1 MYLVF
6 NIQFSSLD
14 DYVCL
19 YRSSM
24 AAKAHAQA
32 QAQESAA
39 QKRAHSA
46 VATSSSASDGALQP
60 PPSKR
65 HEGDPPQV
73 FTFENNS
80 KMSQESLERR
90 FINHS
95 AATLDDLCKAAESMR
110 KMGASAANQP
120 DYLKRRPDNIVIPSQ
135 YYASGSG
142 NPPGGDGHQR
152 SPPYTPPPLLSPRP
166 SIFTNTPLTPRS
178 LYWPQRRSKTII
190 VVHPTMT
197 LHIICFFVIAG
208 SEAPTVSESEESM
221 TYSEP

>member
-1 MYLVF
+1 MHSKYILNVLIF

-19 YRSSM
+19 YRS
-24 AAKAHAQA
+24 AKAQA

-46 VATSSSASDGALQP
+46 TASATSSASESALQP

-80 KMSQESLERR
+80 KMSQESMERR
-90 FINHS
+90 SFINHS

-110 KMGASAANQP
+110 KMAGSHPAANQP
-120 DYLKRRPDNIVIPSQ
+120 DHLKRRPENIVIPSQ
-135 YYASGSG
+135 FYAG
-142 NPPGGDGHQR
+142 NPPVGGGDSHQR

-190 VVHPTMT
+190 YLYT
-197 LHIICFFVIAG
+197 LQ
-208 SEAPTVSESEESM
+208 
-221 TYSEP
+221 

>member
-1 MYLVF
+1 
-6 NIQFSSLD
+6 
-14 DYVCL
+14 
-19 YRSSM
+19 M

-46 VATSSSASDGALQP
+46 ASTAAGAASSAGDAALQP

-65 HEGDPPQV
+65 HETEPPQV

-80 KMSQESLERR
+80 KMSQDSTERR
-90 FINHS
+90 SFVNHS

-110 KMGASAANQP
+110 KMGASHSAANQP
-120 DYLKRRPDNIVIPSQ
+120 DYLKRRPENIVIPSQ
-135 YYASGSG
+135 YYTSTSSGS
-142 NPPGGDGHQR
+142 NPMVGAGDGHQR

-178 LYWPQRRSKTII
+178 LYWPQRRSKII
-190 VVHPTMT
+190 
-197 LHIICFFVIAG
+197 
-208 SEAPTVSESEESM
+208 
-221 TYSEP
+221 

>member
-1 MYLVF
+1 MRKVF
-6 NIQFSSLD
+6 YYSIILRTIVWYQIHVYICFCNIQFSSLD

-32 QAQESAA
+32 QESAA
-39 QKRAHSA
+39 HKRTHSA
-46 VATSSSASDGALQP
+46 VAVTSSTGDSTLQP

-73 FTFENNS
+73 FTFESNS
-80 KMSQESLERR
+80 KMSQESMERR
-90 FINHS
+90 FVNHS

-120 DYLKRRPDNIVIPSQ
+120 DYLKRRPENIVIPSQ

-142 NPPGGDGHQR
+142 NPPLGGGESSHQR

-178 LYWPQRRSKTII
+178 LYWPQRRSKTVII
-190 VVHPTMT
+190 
-197 LHIICFFVIAG
+197 IIQ
-208 SEAPTVSESEESM
+208 
-221 TYSEP
+221 

>member
-1 MYLVF
+1 MHFTRVHF
-6 NIQFSSLD
+6 VHIQFSSLD

-19 YRSSM
+19 YRTTM
-24 AAKAHAQA
+24 AAKAQAQA

-46 VATSSSASDGALQP
+46 VASTAASVSSSSDSALQP

-65 HEGDPPQV
+65 HEGEPPQV

-80 KMSQESLERR
+80 KISQESMERR
-90 FINHS
+90 GFVNHS

-110 KMGASAANQP
+110 KMGASHSAANQP
-120 DYLKRRPDNIVIPSQ
+120 DYLKRRPENIVIPSQ
-135 YYASGSG
+135 YYTSASSSG
-142 NPPGGDGHQR
+142 NPMVGAGDPHQR

-178 LYWPQRRSKTII
+178 LYWPQRRSKIIIIMHSNGSTILR
-190 VVHPTMT
+190 V
-197 LHIICFFVIAG
+197 ICCFCLCR
-208 SEAPTVSESEESM
+208 
-221 TYSEP
+221 

>member
-1 MYLVF
+1 M
-6 NIQFSSLD
+6 
-14 DYVCL
+14 
-19 YRSSM
+19 YRS
-24 AAKAHAQA
+24 AKAAHA

-39 QKRAHSA
+39 AQKRAHVA
-46 VATSSSASDGALQP
+46 VAPTVSSTGDSGLQP

-65 HEGDPPQV
+65 HEGEPPQV

-80 KMSQESLERR
+80 KLSQDSMERR
-90 FINHS
+90 SFINHS

-110 KMGASAANQP
+110 KMGASHPTANQP
-120 DYLKRRPDNIVIPSQ
+120 DYLKRRPENIVIPSQ
-135 YYASGSG
+135 YYSSSSSN
-142 NPPGGDGHQR
+142 NPTVGAGDNHQR

-178 LYWPQRRSKTII
+178 LYWPQRRSKILVAVYTERCYS
-190 VVHPTMT
+190 
-197 LHIICFFVIAG
+197 LFLLFFVG

>member
-1 MYLVF
+1 M
-6 NIQFSSLD
+6 QFSSLD

-24 AAKAHAQA
+24 AAKAQA

-39 QKRAHSA
+39 HKRTHSSVA
-46 VATSSSASDGALQP
+46 ATSLTSDTALQP

-73 FTFENNS
+73 FTFESNS
-80 KMSQESLERR
+80 KMSQEAMDRR
-90 FINHS
+90 FVNHS

-120 DYLKRRPDNIVIPSQ
+120 DYLKRRPENIVIPSQ
-135 YYASGSG
+135 YYGSG
-142 NPPGGDGHQR
+142 NPPGGESSHQR

-178 LYWPQRRSKTII
+178 LYWPQRRSKTVLMIF
-190 VVHPTMT
+190 
-197 LHIICFFVIAG
+197 HIICFLSLQV
-208 SEAPTVSESEESM
+208 VKLLQ
-221 TYSEP
+221 YRNLRNL